1 MGFSGGG
8 LGVNLS
14 IDGGGLGVVDCWL
27 WWFVGFD
34 GGGLWVLVDGF
45 NIDFEINEF

>member
-14 IDGGGLGVVDCWL
+14 IDGGRLG
-27 WWFVGFD
+27 WWIVGY
-34 GGGLWVLVDGF
+34 GGLWDSMVVDYRF
-45 NIDFEINEF
+45 W